1 MMFSKSSK
9 LDRINKMQQ
18 LRDKK
23 RSNKLAEKR
32 LGSGIDV
39 PRLITLVQLG
49 SNVNI
54 DSVVE
59 SIFSSSDKNIQK
71 SPLSNVYKLY
81 KKYLLLI

>member
-1 MMFSKSSK
+1 MFSKSSK